1 MSKIRLTESQ
11 LHRVIK
17 ESVKK
22 ILTENDNY
30 PYYVEDY
37 IDKKK
42 LKEIENYLINL
53 IRKNPRTD
61 EDNIYQTVK
70 NFVDDLFED
79 VYNRMEEDLSNIGSR
94 DFDFISN
101 SIIKYKEQIINN
113 IINKAKL

>member
-1 MSKIRLTESQ
+1 M
-11 LHRVIK
+11 
-17 ESVKK
+17 
-22 ILTENDNY
+22 TENDNY

-53 IRKNPRTD
+53 IRQNPRTD
-61 EDNIYQTVK
+61 EYNIYQTVK

-79 VYNRMEEDLSNIGSR
+79 EDVYNRMEDDLSNIGSR

-101 SIIKYKEQIINN
+101 SIIKYKEQIINS